1 MKVIVALLLSNDLL
15 VDIFKYYDRRQL
27 AKLEAICRR
36 FHGIVF
42 QFFNKRPFLVL
53 ELECHL
59 DEKRSRFSK
68 VLSAPDTEDEN
79 CAEMVYILFISQNFL
94 WNCDAETI
102 FQSLG
107 TEQSGVKI
115 WKTGA

>member
-36 FHGIVF
+36 FYGIVF
-42 QFFNKRPFLVL
+42 QFFNERPFLVL

-59 DEKRSRFSK
+59 NEKRSRFSK
-68 VLSAPDTEDEN
+68 ILSAIDTEDEN
-79 CAEMVYILFISQNFL
+79 CTEMVYILFISQNLLKLRCRNNFPKL
-94 WNCDAETI
+94 RNRARAKRS
-102 FQSLG
+102 Q
-107 TEQSGVKI
+107 
-115 WKTGA
+115 